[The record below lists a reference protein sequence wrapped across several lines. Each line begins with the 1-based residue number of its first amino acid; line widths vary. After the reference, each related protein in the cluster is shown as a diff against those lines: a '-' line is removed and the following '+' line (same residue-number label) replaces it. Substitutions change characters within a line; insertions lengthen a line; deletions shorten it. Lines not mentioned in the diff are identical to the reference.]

1 MNATLSDQSAAI
13 SRFANPVKTASV
25 RPFPMSH
32 VLPTYARF
40 PVTLVRGEGT
50 RVWDDAGKSYLDFCT
65 GIAVC
70 SLGHCPP
77 RLVEAIREQ
86 AGTLLHV
93 SNLYGIPQQEE
104 LARVIVENHVKLPGK
119 VFFSNSG
126 AEANDGLI
134 KTARRFGHARP
145 LPDGSPRYEVLSFTK
160 SFHGRTLGGINATGQ
175 DKVKEGFDPMLPGF
189 RHLPLN
195 DLAALAAAIAPETA
209 AILLEPVQGEGG
221 VNVVTPEFLR
231 GVANLCKKHDL
242 LLLLD
247 EVQTGFGRCGQ
258 PMAWRAIAPEI
269 QPDAISWAKG
279 MGGGFPIGAFW
290 LSDRPVDASGKTLAS
305 LMGPGSHGTTYGG
318 NPLACTA
325 SLAVLAEIAEKDL
338 ATNVLRQEQR
348 IRNEIAS
355 WQSPLV
361 TEVRGIGLLLGIGI
375 DTSKFVV
382 PEGKLP
388 AAFVCGKL
396 LEAGLL
402 VPPAGP
408 ETIRLL
414 PPLNVSDTE
423 IDEALAI
430 LRQVLSALEGP
441 VAGG

>member
-1 MNATLSDQSAAI
+1 
-13 SRFANPVKTASV
+13 
-25 RPFPMSH
+25 MSH
-32 VLPTYARF
+32 VLSTYARF

-70 SLGHCPP
+70 ALGHCPP
-77 RLVEAIREQ
+77 RLVNAIREQ
-86 AGTLLHV
+86 AGTLMHV

-104 LARVIVENHVKLPGK
+104 LARVIVEDHVKLPGK
-119 VFFSNSG
+119 VFFANSG
-126 AEANDGLI
+126 AESNDGLI
-134 KTARRFGHARP
+134 KTARKFGHTRP
-145 LPDGSPRYEVLSFTK
+145 QSDGSPRYEVLSFTK

-175 DKVKEGFDPMLPGF
+175 DKVKEGFDPLLPGF
-189 RHLPLN
+189 RHLPFN
-195 DLAALAAAIAPETA
+195 DLAALEAAISPITA

-221 VNVVTPEFLR
+221 VNVATPEFLR
-231 GVANLCKKHDL
+231 GVAALCKKHDL

-247 EVQTGFGRCGQ
+247 EVQVGFGRCG
-258 PMAWRAIAPEI
+258 PTMAWRAIAPEV

-290 LSDRPVDASGKTLAS
+290 LSDRPVDASGKSLSS

-318 NPLACTA
+318 NPLACAA
-325 SLAVLAEIAEKDL
+325 SLAVLAEVTEKNL
-338 ATNVLRQEQR
+338 EANVLRQEQR
-348 IRNEIAS
+348 IRATIAS
-355 WQSPLV
+355 WQSPAI
-361 TEVRGIGLLLGIGI
+361 TEVRGLGLLLGIGL
-375 DTSKFVV
+375 DVTKFTV

-388 AAFVCGKL
+388 AAYICGKL

-414 PPLNVSDTE
+414 PPLNVSDAE
-423 IDEALAI
+423 VDEALSI
-430 LRQVLSALEGP
+430 FHLTLNSLITDH
-441 VAGG
+441 

>member
-1 MNATLSDQSAAI
+1 MK
-13 SRFANPVKTASV
+13 PASF

-32 VLPTYARF
+32 VLSTYARF

-70 SLGHCPP
+70 ALGHCPP
-77 RLVEAIREQ
+77 RLVNAIREQ
-86 AGTLLHV
+86 AGTLMHV

-104 LARVIVENHVKLPGK
+104 LARVIVEDHVKLPGK
-119 VFFSNSG
+119 VFFANSG
-126 AEANDGLI
+126 AESNDGLI
-134 KTARRFGHARP
+134 KTARKFGHTRP
-145 LPDGSPRYEVLSFTK
+145 QPDGSPRYEVLSFTK

-175 DKVKEGFDPMLPGF
+175 DKVKEGFDPLLPGF
-189 RHLPLN
+189 RHLPFN
-195 DLAALAAAIAPETA
+195 DLPALEAAISPITA

-221 VNVVTPEFLR
+221 VNVATPEFLR
-231 GVANLCKKHDL
+231 GVAALCKKHDL

-247 EVQTGFGRCGQ
+247 EVQVGFGRCG
-258 PMAWRAIAPEI
+258 PTMAWRAIAPELE
-269 QPDAISWAKG
+269 PDGISWAKG

-290 LSDRPVDASGKTLAS
+290 LSDRPVDASGKTLSS

-318 NPLACTA
+318 NPLACAA
-325 SLAVLAEIAEKDL
+325 SLAVLAEVTEKNL
-338 ATNVLRQEQR
+338 EANALRQEQR
-348 IRNEIAS
+348 IRETIAS
-355 WQSPLV
+355 WQSPAI
-361 TEVRGIGLLLGIGI
+361 TEVRGLGLLLGIGL
-375 DTSKFVV
+375 DVTKFTV

-388 AAFVCGKL
+388 AAYLCGKL

-414 PPLNVSDTE
+414 PPLNVSDSE
-423 IDEALAI
+423 VDEALAI
-430 LRQVLSALEGP
+430 LKTSLQAI
-441 VAGG
+441 

>member
-1 MNATLSDQSAAI
+1 MKAA
-13 SRFANPVKTASV
+13 SF

-32 VLPTYARF
+32 VLSTYARF

-70 SLGHCPP
+70 ALGHCPP
-77 RLVEAIREQ
+77 RLVNAIREQ
-86 AGTLLHV
+86 AGTLMHV

-104 LARVIVENHVKLPGK
+104 LARVIVEEHVKIPGK
-119 VFFSNSG
+119 VFFANSG
-126 AEANDGLI
+126 AESNDGLI
-134 KTARRFGHARP
+134 KTARKFGHTRP
-145 LPDGSPRYEVLSFTK
+145 QPDGSPRYEVLSFTK

-175 DKVKEGFDPMLPGF
+175 DKVKEGFDPLLPGF
-189 RHLPLN
+189 RHLPFN
-195 DLAALAAAIAPETA
+195 DLAALEAAISPITA

-221 VNVVTPEFLR
+221 VNVATPEFLR
-231 GVANLCKKHDL
+231 GVATLCKKHDL

-247 EVQTGFGRCGQ
+247 EVQAGFGRCG
-258 PMAWRAIAPEI
+258 PTMAWRAIAPEV
-269 QPDAISWAKG
+269 QPDGISWAKG

-290 LSDRPVDASGKTLAS
+290 LSDRAVDDSGKSLSS

-318 NPLACTA
+318 NPLACAA
-325 SLAVLAEIAEKDL
+325 SLAVLAEVTEKNL
-338 ATNVLRQEQR
+338 EANVLRQEQR
-348 IRNEIAS
+348 IRATIAS
-355 WQSPLV
+355 WQSPAI
-361 TEVRGIGLLLGIGI
+361 TEVRGLGLLLGIGL
-375 DTSKFVV
+375 DVTKFAV

-388 AAFVCGKL
+388 AAYLCGKL

-414 PPLNVSDTE
+414 PPLNVSDAE
-423 IDEALAI
+423 VDEALSIFHATI
-430 LRQVLSALEGP
+430 SSLITPLR
-441 VAGG
+441 

>member
-1 MNATLSDQSAAI
+1 MK
-13 SRFANPVKTASV
+13 PASF
-25 RPFPMSH
+25 RPFPMSY

-70 SLGHCPP
+70 ALGHCPP

-86 AGTLLHV
+86 AGTLMHV
-93 SNLYGIPQQEE
+93 SNLYGIPGQEE
-104 LARVIVENHVKLPGK
+104 LARVIVEEQVKLPGK

-126 AEANDGLI
+126 AESNDGLI
-134 KTARRFGHARP
+134 KSARKFGHVRP
-145 LPDGSPRYEVLSFTK
+145 QADGSPRYEVISFTK

-189 RHLPLN
+189 RHLPFN
-195 DLAALAAAIAPETA
+195 DLEALEAAISPITA

-221 VNVVTPEFLR
+221 VNVATAGFLR
-231 GVANLCKKHDL
+231 GVAALCKKHDL

-258 PMAWRAIAPEI
+258 AMAWRAIVPELR
-269 QPDAISWAKG
+269 PDGISWAKG

-290 LSDRPVDASGKTLAS
+290 LSDRVIDDSAKELSS

-318 NPLACTA
+318 NPLACA
-325 SLAVLAEIAEKDL
+325 AALAVLAEVEEKDL
-338 ATNVLRQEQR
+338 AANVLRQEQR
-348 IRNEIAS
+348 IREAVAS
-355 WQSPLV
+355 WKLPV
-361 TEVRGIGLLLGIGI
+361 ITEVRGLGLLLGVGLDVARIA
-375 DTSKFVV
+375 V

-402 VPPAGP
+402 LPPAGP

-414 PPLNVSDTE
+414 PPLNVSDEE

-430 LRQVLSALEGP
+430 LKSVLGSL
-441 VAGG
+441 